1 MHILLI
7 DDHAL
12 FREALLYVLRELD
25 EQVVILEAATSQE
38 ALQLAKYYHEL
49 DLILLDLALPGLD
62 GLAVLPKLRAL
73 APTVPL
79 VVLSASEKPADV
91 RQALENGAAGYIPKS
106 CSSHEMIT
114 ALRLVLTGKIY
125 LPTALLAALET
136 LEASPS
142 PLETSAYVEFTPR
155 QQAEFTPRQLE
166 VLHLMGQGLSNKGI
180 GKHLHVAEGTVKLHV
195 AAILRL
201 LNTCN
206 RTQAVIEAS
215 RRGLIAHPDQSM
227 SS

>member
-1 MHILLI
+1 MRILLV

-12 FREALLYVLRELD
+12 FREALLYVLKQLD
-25 EQVVILEAATSQE
+25 EQAVILEAATSQE
-38 ALQLAKYYHEL
+38 ALRLARYYHEL

-62 GLAVLPKLRAL
+62 GLAVLPELRAL

-79 VVLSASEKPADV
+79 VVLSASEKPTDV
-91 RQALENGAAGYIPKS
+91 RQALEDGAAGYIPKS

-125 LPTALLAALET
+125 LPTALLASLET

-142 PLETSAYVEFTPR
+142 PVATSRYAD
-155 QQAEFTPRQLE
+155 FTPRQLE

-195 AAILRL
+195 AAILRS

-215 RRGLIAHPDQSM
+215 RRGLIAYSSQSV

>member
-12 FREALLYVLRELD
+12 FREALLYVLKQLD
-25 EQVVILEAATSQE
+25 EQTMVLEAATSQE
-38 ALQLAKYYHEL
+38 ALRLARHYHEL

-62 GLAVLPKLRAL
+62 GLAVLPELRAL

-79 VVLSASEKPADV
+79 VILSASENPADV
-91 RQALENGAAGYIPKS
+91 RQALEDGAAGYIPKS

-125 LPTALLAALET
+125 LPTTLLAS
-136 LEASPS
+136 LEALQPS
-142 PLETSAYVEFTPR
+142 PLPAETSTHAGL
-155 QQAEFTPRQLE
+155 TPRQLE
-166 VLHLMGQGLSNKGI
+166 VLHLLGQGLSNKAI
-180 GKHLHVAEGTVKLHV
+180 GKQLNVAEGTVKLHV

-201 LNTCN
+201 LNTRN
-206 RTQAVIEAS
+206 RTQAIIEAS
-215 RRGLIAHPDQSM
+215 RRGLITYSGQQV

>member
-1 MHILLI
+1 MRILLI

-12 FREALLYVLRELD
+12 FREALLYVLKQLD
-25 EQVVILEAATSQE
+25 EQAVILEAATSQE
-38 ALQLAKYYHEL
+38 ALQLARYYHEL

-62 GLAVLPKLRAL
+62 GLAVLPELRAL

-91 RQALENGAAGYIPKS
+91 RQALEDGAAGYIPKS

-125 LPTALLAALET
+125 LPTALLASLET
-136 LEASPS
+136 LPPAAPPATAGHADST
-142 PLETSAYVEFTPR
+142 LR
-155 QQAEFTPRQLE
+155 HQADFTPRQLE

-215 RRGLIAHPDQSM
+215 RRGLIAHHGQSV